1 MPKGMARSQGSSGEY
16 ISHFNAIRIR
26 AIGTGSLKLTLYSL
40 QDIRFQQLA
49 DLPLAEATNIQ
60 PTRLANFMEQR
71 ASLEL
76 GTTSINDYFRINRI
90 LVFTK
95 PTFTSYPA

>member
-1 MPKGMARSQGSSGEY
+1 MPKGTARSSGSSGEY
-16 ISHFNAIRIR
+16 ISHFNAIRMR
-26 AIGTGSLKLTLYSL
+26 VIGTGSLKLTFYSL
-40 QDIRFQQLA
+40 QDMTSQQLA
-49 DLPLAEATNIQ
+49 DIPLNEATNIQ

-76 GTTSINDYFRINRI
+76 GTTSINDYFRVNRI
-90 LVFTK
+90 LIFSK